1 MSTET
6 VKKKKKKKITYFTF
20 VTHNNVQKTF
30 LLLII

>member
-6 VKKKKKKKITYFTF
+6 VKKKITYFTF
-20 VTHNNVQKTF
+20 VTYNNVQKTF